1 MLNDSRIEAGN
12 EWTVSALFKNGAHFS
27 PASAIA
33 QNTHTT
39 LAWPLLSFEKFI
51 SLVCQTALKIRVSMV
66 RFRPRPPL
74 SKPNPSRLGF
84 FTSVLSPHCAG
95 ILPILRVPQAISRR
109 PESAH
114 RPAKFDS
121 FLVSVL
127 KKSARTSPAEHTHKP
142 SCDKQLPLMR
152 RIGFDAWTT
161 YCNSRTR

>member
-1 MLNDSRIEAGN
+1 MSLVWHVRLAEQAEFDLLDIAI
-12 EWTVSALFKNGAHFS
+12 WTAENFGRRQAESYVE
-27 PASAIA
+27 
-33 QNTHTT
+33 TVT
-39 LAWPLLSFEKFI
+39 LALE
-51 SLVCQTALKIRVSMV
+51 SLHDGPGILGTKARDDDIG
-66 RFRPRPPL
+66 PPI

-127 KKSARTSPAEHTHKP
+127 KKSARTSPAEHTQKP
-142 SCDKQLPLMR
+142 FRDNRLPLMH
-152 RIGFDAWTT
+152 RIGFDAWTA

>member
-1 MLNDSRIEAGN
+1 MVLEISRTN
-12 EWTVSALFKNGAHFS
+12 QLL
-27 PASAIA
+27 PAATASD
-33 QNTHTT
+33 QQ
-39 LAWPLLSFEKFI
+39 WLLSCISIIQVAVTTIEKRCGDFG
-51 SLVCQTALKIRVSMV
+51 VCPRASYPAGWSNQAKFKIEIYSTTT
-66 RFRPRPPL
+66 FKAQP
-74 SKPNPSRLGF
+74 
-84 FTSVLSPHCAG
+84 FTVGLFHIWASPHCVG
-95 ILPILRVPQAISRR
+95 IPPILRVPQAISRR

-127 KKSARTSPAEHTHKP
+127 KKSARTSPAEHTQKP

>member
-1 MLNDSRIEAGN
+1 MRTQVFCSVGLLRA
-12 EWTVSALFKNGAHFS
+12 T
-27 PASAIA
+27 IA
-33 QNTHTT
+33 
-39 LAWPLLSFEKFI
+39 
-51 SLVCQTALKIRVSMV
+51 
-66 RFRPRPPL
+66 PPY

-95 ILPILRVPQAISRR
+95 IRPILRVPQAISRR

-127 KKSARTSPAEHTHKP
+127 KKSARTSPAEHTQKP

>member
-1 MLNDSRIEAGN
+1 MFFQTEVG
-12 EWTVSALFKNGAHFS
+12 ALLRGARCFERVALCP
-27 PASAIA
+27 PASGRVDPNSVKPFA
-33 QNTHTT
+33 
-39 LAWPLLSFEKFI
+39 SVRKSRS
-51 SLVCQTALKIRVSMV
+51 SLFCV
-66 RFRPRPPL
+66 RSCYCRWRASVPPPL

-127 KKSARTSPAEHTHKP
+127 KKSARTSPAEHTQKP